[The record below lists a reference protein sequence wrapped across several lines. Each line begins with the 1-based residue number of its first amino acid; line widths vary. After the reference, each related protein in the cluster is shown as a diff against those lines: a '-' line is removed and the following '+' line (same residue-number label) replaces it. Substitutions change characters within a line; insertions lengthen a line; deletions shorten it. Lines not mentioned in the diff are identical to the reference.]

1 MKKFFTLFTSLFLT
15 IALFAAD
22 RPKSMLTI
30 KSVDQSSDIRV
41 IIDGRRFEPSDN
53 YIRIRDM
60 RPGYHSIKIY
70 RERNFGIFTIFGQR
84 YDVVF
89 NNSLFIKP
97 QSSMTISIDRFGR
110 AQVLENR
117 ADRGFG
123 WNDRDWKNDHDFD
136 FDGGRNYGDYGDHDR
151 TWNDRRTGPGDR
163 DDHGDSYG
171 NNGSYGSNFG
181 RTLSDVEFNQL
192 LHNINRESSENNM
205 MKSATQIIN
214 TNYLTSEQVKE
225 MLQLFSFENNK
236 LSLAELAYDKTV
248 DKRNYFVVNDVFNY
262 SSSKDELARFIRNH

>member
-1 MKKFFTLFTSLFLT
+1 MKKIFTLVSSLFLT

-30 KSVDQSSDIRV
+30 KSVDQNSDIKV
-41 IIDGRRFEPSDN
+41 IIDGRRFEPNDN
-53 YIRIRDM
+53 YMRIRDM

-89 NNSLFIKP
+89 NNSLLIKP
-97 QSSMTISIDRFGR
+97 QGNTMISIDRLGR
-110 AQVLENR
+110 AQVVENR
-117 ADRGFG
+117 MGRGYD
-123 WNDRDWKNDHDFD
+123 WNDKDWKTDHDFD
-136 FDGGRNYGDYGDHDR
+136 FDGGSNYGDYSDHDR

-163 DDHGDSYG
+163 NDRDDNYG

-181 RTLSDVEFNQL
+181 RTLSDIEFNQL

-214 TNYLTSEQVKE
+214 TNYLMSEQVKE

-236 LSLAELAYDKTV
+236 LTLAELAYDRTV
-248 DKRNYFVVNDVFNY
+248 DKRNYFVVNDVFRY
-262 SSSKDELARFIRNH
+262 SSSADELARFIRNH

>member
-1 MKKFFTLFTSLFLT
+1 MKKISTLFTSLFLT
-15 IALFAAD
+15 VALFAAD

-30 KSVDQSSDIRV
+30 KSADQYSDIRV

-53 YIRIRDM
+53 HMRIRDM
-60 RPGYHSIKIY
+60 RPGYHSIKVY

-97 QSSMTISIDRFGR
+97 QSNVMISIDRFGG
-110 AQVLENR
+110 AQVLENSWG
-117 ADRGFG
+117 RGFD
-123 WNDRDWKNDHDFD
+123 NDRDWKYDQDVNFD
-136 FDGGRNYGDYGDHDR
+136 SGRTGGDYGHRDR
-151 TWNDRRTGPGDR
+151 AGNDRDSRWGNR
-163 DDHGDSYG
+163 DDRNDTYG
-171 NNGSYGSNFG
+171 NNGTYGSNFG
-181 RTLSDVEFNQL
+181 RSLSDVEFNQL

-225 MLQLFSFENNK
+225 MLQLFTFENNK

-248 DKRNYFVVNDVFNY
+248 DKRNYFVINDVFNY
-262 SSSKDELARFIRNH
+262 SSSKHELARFIRNH